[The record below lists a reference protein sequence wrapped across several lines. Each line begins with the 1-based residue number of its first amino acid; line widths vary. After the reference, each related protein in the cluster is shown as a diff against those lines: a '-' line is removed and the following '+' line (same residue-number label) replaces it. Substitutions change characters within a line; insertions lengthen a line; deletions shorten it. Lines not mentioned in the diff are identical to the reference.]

1 MGGETPF
8 FPSSAKPIGSVVG
21 NSPPIRPASP
31 PTFPRKGGRKTS
43 RARLLSWAINP
54 NMKLFLDTADVAVI
68 KDMVPTGMVDGV
80 TTNPSLIAKSGR
92 NIAEVIAEICAL
104 VEGPISAEAVAMDF
118 ETMVK
123 EGEKLAA
130 IAPNVVV
137 KLPLTWDG
145 LRATRAF
152 ADKGIRTNVTL
163 CFSAAQAM
171 LAAKAGAT
179 FISPFVGRLEDHGAD
194 GVGLLEEIRV
204 LYDVHGFDTQI
215 LAASLRNTNHV
226 SAAAVA
232 GADAATIPA
241 DVFKA
246 LVKHPLTDKG
256 LDAFLADWGK
266 TGQSIL

>member
-1 MGGETPF
+1 MK
-8 FPSSAKPIGSVVG
+8 PS
-21 NSPPIRPASP
+21 
-31 PTFPRKGGRKTS
+31 
-43 RARLLSWAINP
+43 
-54 NMKLFLDTADVAVI
+54 MKLFLDTADVAVI

-104 VEGPISAEAVAMDF
+104 VEGPISAEAVSLDF

-123 EGEKLAA
+123 EGDKLAA

-145 LRATRAF
+145 LRACRVFT
-152 ADKGIRTNVTL
+152 DKGIKTNVTL
-163 CFSAAQAM
+163 CFSAAQAL

-179 FISPFVGRLEDHGAD
+179 FVSPFVGRLEDNGAD
-194 GVGLLEEIRV
+194 GIALLEEIRV
-204 LYDVHGFDTQI
+204 LYDVHGFETQI
-215 LAASLRNTNHV
+215 LAASLRNVAHV
-226 SAAAVA
+226 AAAAVA
-232 GADAATIPA
+232 GSDAATFGA
-241 DVFKA
+241 DTFKA

-256 LDAFLADWGK
+256 LDAFVADWAK

>member
-1 MGGETPF
+1 MGGETPL

-54 NMKLFLDTADVAVI
+54 NMKLFLDTAEVAVI

-163 CFSAAQAM
+163 CFSSAQAM

-232 GADAATIPA
+232 GADAATLPA

>member
-1 MGGETPF
+1 
-8 FPSSAKPIGSVVG
+8 
-21 NSPPIRPASP
+21 
-31 PTFPRKGGRKTS
+31 
-43 RARLLSWAINP
+43 
-54 NMKLFLDTADVAVI
+54 MKLFLDTADVAVI

-104 VEGPISAEAVAMDF
+104 VEGPISAEAVA
-118 ETMVK
+118 
-123 EGEKLAA
+123 
-130 IAPNVVV
+130 VVV

-145 LRATRAF
+145 LRACRAF
-152 ADKGIRTNVTL
+152 TDKGIKTNVTL

-194 GVGLLEEIRV
+194 GIGLLEEIRV
-204 LYDVHGFDTQI
+204 LYDVHGFETEI
-215 LAASLRNTNHV
+215 LAASLRNPAHV
-226 SAAAVA
+226 SAAALA
-232 GADAATIPA
+232 GADAATLPP
-241 DVFKA
+241 DVLKA

-256 LDAFLADWGK
+256 LDQFLADWGK

>member
-1 MGGETPF
+1 M
-8 FPSSAKPIGSVVG
+8 
-21 NSPPIRPASP
+21 
-31 PTFPRKGGRKTS
+31 
-43 RARLLSWAINP
+43 
-54 NMKLFLDTADVAVI
+54 
-68 KDMVPTGMVDGV
+68 
-80 TTNPSLIAKSGR
+80 
-92 NIAEVIAEICAL
+92 AEVIAEICAL
-104 VEGPISAEAVAMDF
+104 VEGPISAEAVATDF
-118 ETMVK
+118 ETMVR
-123 EGEKLAA
+123 EGDKLAA

-152 ADKGIRTNVTL
+152 ADKGIKTNVTL

-179 FISPFVGRLEDHGAD
+179 FVSPFVGRLEDHGAGRHRPAGGD
-194 GVGLLEEIRV
+194 PGAVR
-204 LYDVHGFDTQI
+204 HPR
-215 LAASLRNTNHV
+215 LRHRDSSPPACAIPATS
-226 SAAAVA
+226 SAAAIA
-232 GADAATIPA
+232 GADASTIPA

>member
-1 MGGETPF
+1 
-8 FPSSAKPIGSVVG
+8 
-21 NSPPIRPASP
+21 
-31 PTFPRKGGRKTS
+31 
-43 RARLLSWAINP
+43 
-54 NMKLFLDTADVAVI
+54 MKLFLDTADVAVI
-68 KDMVPTGMVDGV
+68 RDMVPTGMVDGV

-104 VEGPISAEAVAMDF
+104 VEGPISAEAVATDF

-123 EGEKLAA
+123 EGDKLAA

-145 LRATRAF
+145 LRAARAF

-194 GVGLLEEIRV
+194 GISLLEEIRV

-215 LAASLRNTNHV
+215 LGRVPAQS
-226 SAAAVA
+226 
-232 GADAATIPA
+232 GARQRRCRGRGRRRD
-241 DVFKA
+241 
-246 LVKHPLTDKG
+246 HPG
-256 LDAFLADWGK
+256 RRFQGP
-266 TGQSIL
+266 GQAPVNRQGA

>member
-1 MGGETPF
+1 
-8 FPSSAKPIGSVVG
+8 
-21 NSPPIRPASP
+21 
-31 PTFPRKGGRKTS
+31 
-43 RARLLSWAINP
+43 
-54 NMKLFLDTADVAVI
+54 MKIFLDTADVNVI
-68 KDMVPTGMVDGV
+68 KEILPTGMVDGV

-104 VEGPISAEAVAMDF
+104 VEGPISAEAVATDY

-130 IAPNVVV
+130 IHKNVVV

-145 LRATRAF
+145 LRATRTF
-152 ADKGIRTNVTL
+152 TDRGIKTNVTL

-179 FISPFVGRLEDHGAD
+179 FISPFVGRLDDHGAD
-194 GVGLLEEIRV
+194 GNLLIEEIRA
-204 LYDVHGFDTQI
+204 LYDIQGFESEI
-215 LAASLRNTNHV
+215 LAASLRNTAHV
-226 SAAAVA
+226 EAAAIA
-232 GADAATIPA
+232 GADAATLPPA
-241 DVFKA
+241 VLKD
-246 LVKHPLTDKG
+246 LVKHPLTEKG

>member
-1 MGGETPF
+1 MK
-8 FPSSAKPIGSVVG
+8 PS
-21 NSPPIRPASP
+21 
-31 PTFPRKGGRKTS
+31 
-43 RARLLSWAINP
+43 
-54 NMKLFLDTADVAVI
+54 MKLFLDTADVAVI

-104 VEGPISAEAVAMDF
+104 VEGPISAEAVATDF

-123 EGEKLAA
+123 EGDKLAA

-152 ADKGIRTNVTL
+152 ADKGIKTNVTL

-179 FISPFVGRLEDHGAD
+179 FISPFIGRLDDINLDGMDLIAD
-194 GVGLLEEIRV
+194 IREI
-204 LYDVHGFDTQI
+204 YDNYGYETEI
-215 LAASLRNTNHV
+215 LAASIRSVNHIV
-226 SAAAVA
+226 DAAKI
-232 GADAATIPA
+232 GADVITAPPA
-241 DVFKA
+241 VIKLMA
-246 LVKHPLTDKG
+246 NHILTDKG
-256 LDAFLADWGK
+256 LAQFNADWAQ
-266 TGQSIL
+266 TGQKIG

>member
-1 MGGETPF
+1 
-8 FPSSAKPIGSVVG
+8 
-21 NSPPIRPASP
+21 
-31 PTFPRKGGRKTS
+31 
-43 RARLLSWAINP
+43 
-54 NMKLFLDTADVAVI
+54 MKLFLDTADVAVI
-68 KDMVPTGMVDGV
+68 KDMLPTGMVDGV

-104 VEGPISAEAVAMDF
+104 VEGPISAEAVATDF

-123 EGEKLAA
+123 EGDKLAA

-152 ADKGIRTNVTL
+152 ADKGIKTNVTL

-179 FISPFVGRLEDHGAD
+179 FISPFVGRLEDVGAD
-194 GVGLLEEIRV
+194 GVGLLEEIRA
-204 LYDVHGFDTQI
+204 LYDIHDFDTEI
-215 LAASLRNTNHV
+215 LAASLRNPDHV
-226 SAAAVA
+226 TAAAIA
-232 GADAATIPA
+232 GADAATLPT
-241 DVFKA
+241 DVFNA